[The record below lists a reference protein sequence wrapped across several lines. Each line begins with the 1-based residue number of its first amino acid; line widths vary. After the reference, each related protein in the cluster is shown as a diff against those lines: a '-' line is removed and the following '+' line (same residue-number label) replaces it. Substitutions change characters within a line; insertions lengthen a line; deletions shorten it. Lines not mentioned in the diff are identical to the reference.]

1 MVFANIVKRCDS
13 LGISVY
19 QLEKDCDLGN
29 GTIGKWR
36 GVSPTVNKLK
46 RVADYLGCTVDEL
59 LKED

>member
-1 MVFANIVKRCDS
+1 MVFQNVVKRCEAQ
-13 LGISVY
+13 GISTY
-19 QLEKDCDLGN
+19 QLEKECDLGN

-36 GVSPTVNKLK
+36 EVSPTVNKLK